1 LLGASPV
8 GSGRRAGAACRSG
21 GAEGTSL
28 SARNL
33 EGAEDSDVIYGGG
46 GNDIIDAATQDLP
59 SSEFPTT
66 EPVDHSYGGGGNDRI
81 NAVDGNEDIINCGR
95 GKGDVAFIDDI
106 DTVIRDCKRKIAVE

>member
-1 LLGASPV
+1 MIARGQ
-8 GSGRRAGAACRSG
+8 SGRKRRRAGAACRSG

-46 GNDIIDAATQDLP
+46 GND
-59 SSEFPTT
+59 
-66 EPVDHSYGGGGNDRI
+66 RI

-95 GKGDVAFIDDI
+95 GKGDVAFNDDI
-106 DTVIRDCKRKIAVE
+106 DTDIRECNRKIAVE